1 MVVES
6 QISEVTVY
14 ARGARVRR
22 VMTIALAPGAAR
34 VRIADLPAAVID
46 DTVRIEAT
54 GDALVS
60 ALHVGLDAPPSEA
73 AAGEEAP
80 EVRGARERVARAA
93 AEVERLDAALAI
105 LAAAPIALPL
115 PERDAAPPAWRAVVA
130 ARQALVGLRAE
141 RELALRDQVA
151 AARREADAAQRALAA
166 VVDRDRRAG
175 SARGARLH
183 ELRKHVELDIAGS
196 GAVTLALEYQVA
208 AARWAPSYVARIDGD
223 AVAFELRAVVAQD
236 TGEDWTG
243 VALRL
248 STAEPERFGALPELS
263 AQRIGRRQRDPVRA
277 GFRAPPVGA
286 GELYL
291 DYARAFAPTPPPV
304 SAPPAPRDGRG
315 SATAGYAP
323 PPPPMAPSPPSPV
336 QSAPPPYP
344 MPPPGA
350 PPPPSFAAAPS
361 PARASA
367 PAPQAFV
374 GSLDGAPRAKSG
386 GVVRIAAGIA
396 SSFGGGGG
404 AREPDADVP
413 PPPPA
418 PPPPR
423 LDYANLRMAP
433 AGSPQRGTLIP
444 APRDRRLAALDGEVA
459 TAAARVDALVLPRGC
474 SAQWSHAYDY
484 AFATD
489 GQVDVVADGA
499 WHSIAVTA
507 RASTAKVRH
516 VAVPREQPDV
526 FRLAELVNPLAGP
539 LLPGPIDVYDRGR
552 FLVTSEVEH
561 TPSGATVE
569 IGLGV
574 DAAVKLARNTEF
586 SEEATG
592 MLRGGLRL
600 HHVITIDIDN
610 LSDRAIELEVR
621 ERLPVTREGDDE
633 VEVIAGKIEPAWER
647 WTPDPDA
654 PRDQRLRGG
663 YRWRVAIAPHAKRAL
678 RAAYDVK
685 LAGKLE
691 LVGGN
696 RRES

>member
-6 QISEVTVY
+6 RISEVTIY
-14 ARGARVRR
+14 ARGARIRR
-22 VMTIALAPGAAR
+22 VMTIALEAGASR
-34 VRIADLPAAVID
+34 VRIAGLPAAVID
-46 DTVRIEAT
+46 DTVRIEAE
-54 GDALVS
+54 GDALVTG
-60 ALHVGLDAPPSEA
+60 LHVGLEAPPPEA
-73 AAGEEAP
+73 AADEDAP
-80 EVRGARERVARAA
+80 EVRAARARAA
-93 AEVERLDAALAI
+93 RATAEVERLDAALAI

-115 PERDAAPPAWRAVVA
+115 PEADVAVPAWSAVVE
-130 ARQALVGLRAE
+130 ARHALVTWRAE
-141 RELALRDQVA
+141 RELALRDHLA
-151 AARREADAAQRALAA
+151 AARRETDEAQRALAA

-175 SARGARLH
+175 SARAARLH
-183 ELRKHVELDIAGS
+183 ELRKHVELEIAGS
-196 GAVTLALEYQVA
+196 GVATVHLEYQVA

-223 AVAFELRAVVAQD
+223 AVAFELRAVIAQD

-263 AQRIGRRQRDPVRA
+263 AQRIGRRQREPVRA
-277 GFRAPPVGA
+277 GFRAPPIGA

-291 DYARAFAPTPPPV
+291 DYARAFAP
-304 SAPPAPRDGRG
+304 APPAPPPSPYAAAGPPDHASDGHG
-315 SATAGYAP
+315 GASPGYSAMSPTP
-323 PPPPMAPSPPSPV
+323 PPPGMAPPI
-336 QSAPPPYP
+336 
-344 MPPPGA
+344 GA
-350 PPPPSFAAAPS
+350 PGSPQMVRASMPQPFGPPLGAASPSR
-361 PARASA
+361 ARAGL
-367 PAPQAFV
+367 V
-374 GSLDGAPRAKSG
+374 GG
-386 GVVRIAAGIA
+386 IAAGIA
-396 SSFGGGGG
+396 SSLGGGGS
-404 AREPDADVP
+404 RELEVPSPAIAP
-413 PPPPA
+413 PP

-433 AGSPQRGTLIP
+433 AGSAQRGTLIA
-444 APRDRRLAALDGEVA
+444 APRDRRIGALDGEVA
-459 TAAARVDALVLPRGC
+459 AAAARVDALGLPRGC
-474 SAQWSHAYDY
+474 SAAWSHAYDY

-489 GQVDVVADGA
+489 GRVDVVADAA

-507 RASTAKVRH
+507 RPSTAKLRH
-516 VAVPREQPDV
+516 VAVPREQADV
-526 FRLAELVNPLAGP
+526 FRLAEIANPLSGP

-552 FLVTSEVEH
+552 FLVTSAVEH
-561 TPSGATVE
+561 TPPGASVAV
-569 IGLGV
+569 GLGV

-592 MLRGGLRL
+592 VLRGGLRL
-600 HHVITIDIDN
+600 HHVISIEVDN

-621 ERLPVTREGDDE
+621 ERLPVTREGDDD
-633 VEVIAGKIEPAWER
+633 VEVITGKVEPAWER

-663 YRWRVAIAPHAKRAL
+663 YRWRVTVPPHDKRAL